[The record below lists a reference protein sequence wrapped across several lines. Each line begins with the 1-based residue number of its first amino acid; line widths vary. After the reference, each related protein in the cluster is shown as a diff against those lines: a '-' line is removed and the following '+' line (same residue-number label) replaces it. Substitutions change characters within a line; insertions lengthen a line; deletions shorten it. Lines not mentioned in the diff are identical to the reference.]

1 MRTLFCAVV
10 LLIAASFT
18 ALAKLSPLTVK
29 EVSLMLRSGYSVA
42 AVEAELSKRHLIEA
56 VDAVGEKAL
65 LAAGATPALVAGLRS
80 GAYTVPPEQVA
91 AAQAEI
97 EAQAKQKALQAD
109 EARNLNTLYQ
119 AKLARERAVA
129 ATTVPVGSANKIAD
143 LVKGDLVTSKNGLL
157 QIVNDQTFEKKK
169 LIALYF
175 SGRWCPSCRKF
186 TPELVD
192 YYNRVAAAHPEFEV
206 VFVSSDRSGPA
217 MEEYMR
223 DTKMPW
229 PAVKYEKIAEKEELK
244 KYGGSGI
251 PCLVLVDASGKVISD
266 SYAGKTYLGPS
277 KVLRDLDQLFAGGG
291 AALAP
296 VAQR

>member
-1 MRTLFCAVV
+1 MRTLICAVILTLV
-10 LLIAASFT
+10 AGYTAS
-18 ALAKLSPLTVK
+18 AKPSPLTLK

-42 AVEAELSKRHLIEA
+42 AVQAELAKRHFIESLDPA
-56 VDAVGEKAL
+56 AEKTL
-65 LAAGATPALVAGLRS
+65 VVAGATPALIAALRS
-80 GAYTVPPEQVA
+80 GAYAVPETEIA
-91 AAQAEI
+91 AAQAELD
-97 EAQAKQKALQAD
+97 AQAKRRAVQAE
-109 EARNLNTLYQ
+109 EARKTNTLYQ
-119 AKLARERAVA
+119 AKLAQERLTA
-129 ATTVPVGSANKIAD
+129 AAAGPVVNGNKIAD
-143 LVKGDLVTSKNGLL
+143 LVKGDLVTSSNGTL

-206 VFVSSDRSGPA
+206 LFVSSDRSGPA

-229 PAVKYEKIAEKEELK
+229 PAVKYDKIAEKEELK
-244 KYGGSGI
+244 QYAGSGI

-266 SYAGKTYLGPS
+266 SYAGNTYLGPS
-277 KVLRDLDQLFAGGG
+277 KVLRDLDQLFAGGT
-291 AALAP
+291 LPQAP